1 MEGWKLWIPFIGTII
16 GILANIGINVYQNK
30 KNQSFQEKMKQKEL
44 DANLKAKARIEWIT
58 EVRQKSSE
66 LISLF
71 LSLQKKEIDF
81 YEQWLKIEETSEL
94 LKLYFNSIQSP
105 EAIEEIYISKTV
117 IKISDD
123 IESIL
128 LNSSTNENKNSYI
141 RKYVEQL
148 VELYKD
154 NKYQENAKYKEMCNN
169 YLDEAYEKMFYFN
182 LEYDD
187 SKLKEILAKPEENLN
202 DDEHEYKSI
211 KTSIDSYNDRLKKIE
226 EELRGYQQTI
236 DYFSKIIALYLKIEW
251 DKAKEGK

>member
-1 MEGWKLWIPFIGTII
+1 MDFR
-16 GILANIGINVYQNK
+16 QSK
-30 KNQSFQEKMKQKEL
+30 KQQVFEEEITRTKI
-44 DANLKAKARIEWIT
+44 DADLKAKARIKWIG

-71 LSLQKKEIDF
+71 LSLQKKKIDF
-81 YEQWLKIEETSEL
+81 YEQWLKIEEASEL
-94 LKLYFNSIQSP
+94 LKLYFNSIKSP
-105 EAIEEIYISKTV
+105 EAVEGIYISNTV
-117 IKISDD
+117 IKISDN

-141 RKYVEQL
+141 RKYVELL

-154 NKYQENAKYKEMCNN
+154 NKYQENAKYKEMYNN

-182 LEYDD
+182 LKYDD
-187 SKLKEILAKPEENLN
+187 SKLKEILAKPEGNLN

-211 KTSIDSYNDRLKKIE
+211 KTSIDSYDERLKKIE
-226 EELRGYQQTI
+226 EELRGYQQAI

-251 DKAKEGK
+251 DKAKQGK